1 MTLVSYGGLVADEKN
16 RKKKGFRM
24 QKCKKK
30 VEGSKLI
37 LRNSRTSDVK
47 FQPNMG
53 LLLLS
58 LSRISLLGLFY
69 PWIESNYDLAFIFFS
84 FSRKT
89 TTL

>member
-1 MTLVSYGGLVADEKN
+1 
-16 RKKKGFRM
+16 M

-30 VEGSKLI
+30 VEESKLI

-47 FQPNMG
+47 VQPNMG

-58 LSRISLLGLFY
+58 LVYRISLLGLFY